1 MAENKT
7 VAIVNGKEIS
17 QDDVLRFLNEIGP
30 QVAMQFQSPEG
41 IKRVVEELV
50 NQELL
55 YLDAIENKLDETQE
69 FKEMLEQTKKHSSK
83 RLCS

>member
-69 FKEMLEQTKKHSSK
+69 FKEMLEQTKT
-83 RLCS
+83 LF